1 MMSNFLIYWELM
13 RVKFMK
19 DLQYSDDNTVIIQLI
34 ILLVLIL
41 VSSHLSFLLFDLYY
55 FKNCG

>member
-1 MMSNFLIYWELM
+1 
-13 RVKFMK
+13 MK

-34 ILLVLIL
+34 ILLLLIL

-55 FKNCG
+55 F